1 MGRIKPADKN
11 KCVEQ
16 WGTPLSFNYAYE
28 TRKTCL
34 IFHEVQSQISPLTS
48 AFHTFKGTTEVKG
61 KKNHLAR
68 QRSFCSGDTER
79 RRPEFH
85 VKVHK
90 VEEQQ

>member
-1 MGRIKPADKN
+1 MGRNKPADKN

-16 WGTPLSFNYAYE
+16 WGTPLGFNYAYE
-28 TRKTCL
+28 TREACL

-48 AFHTFKGTTEVKG
+48 AFHTFKGTNEVMGNKR
-61 KKNHLAR
+61 HRAR
-68 QRSFCSGDTER
+68 QQGLCSGDTELL
-79 RRPEFH
+79 RPEFH